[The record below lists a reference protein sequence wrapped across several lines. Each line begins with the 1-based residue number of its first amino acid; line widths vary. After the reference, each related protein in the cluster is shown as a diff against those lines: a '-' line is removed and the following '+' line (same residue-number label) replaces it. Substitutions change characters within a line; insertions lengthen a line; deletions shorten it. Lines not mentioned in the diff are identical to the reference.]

1 MSPVLASDG
10 AIALLALLLVR
21 LARMLAAVIR
31 APEQETPA
39 AREGPAGQPATTA
52 IAGAADTHARV
63 AATIARAA
71 VVLEAAPPQPG
82 GAARTPVPAAT
93 SQPRPAGY
101 TARHAGRRCPAARH
115 GNRRPGPRPP
125 GRAAGRPP
133 GCHLAAGK
141 TERGPVTPTR

>member
-101 TARHAGRRCPAARH
+101 TARHAGAPIPEEATRPKMPGGPPWEPA
-115 GNRRPGPRPP
+115 PRPP
-125 GRAAGRPP
+125 AAG
-133 GCHLAAGK
+133 
-141 TERGPVTPTR
+141 